1 MVPTLN
7 SSITASI
14 HNDFL
19 LALELSRMRIKDYA
33 DSRRPLRYGVGDLLI
48 SAQRAVRVLLC
59 ACWSL
64 HAQTL
69 FAQASGAPLTIVQP
83 REQRPE
89 EQVNPP
95 CQVQRSSE
103 AACFDQFRPRP
114 TPDELRGCHDNDA
127 DRPSSASP
135 VFPSRPAVQLT
146 TNQSPANMRAP
157 EQHALPEEHAL
168 PERHVDPSIPR

>member
-19 LALELSRMRIKDYA
+19 LALELSHMRIKDYA

-64 HAQTL
+64 HAQPL
-69 FAQASGAPLTIVQP
+69 FAQASGPPLTIVQP

-95 CQVQRSSE
+95 CQVQHSSE

-114 TPDELRGCHDNDA
+114 TPDELRGCHDNDTG
-127 DRPSSASP
+127 RPSSASEIHP
-135 VFPSRPAVQLT
+135 TQHAAQPT
-146 TNQSPANMRAP
+146 TNQSPANVRASEP
-157 EQHALPEEHAL
+157 HALPEEHGL
-168 PERHVDPSIPR
+168 PERRVDPSIPR